1 MTIALLLPALCRCGT
16 RGQPILGPP
25 PPTRIPLSKKPEPR
39 SAADLVRNIDLV
51 RRERYFFGLFR
62 LFEAMLLVGICFSPL
77 AKDFVDLV
85 APGVALWAALAFLVG
100 ASLLFAWEISAGGR
114 RSAPTLIGLTLDI
127 SVAGLTLLAT
137 QGMDGGIAMLLM
149 INLASGGVLLAPRIA
164 FVFASLAVLIGFAER
179 WMSIRLLGV
188 EERGLLEVA
197 LVGIG
202 YLAVSALMQLL
213 RQEVRQ
219 RQQLVEARESD
230 VESLSQLNDLII
242 RRMKSGVLVIDG
254 QGRIQRI
261 NESAWH
267 ALGNPSPTIKD
278 IAVISPELLRR
289 LEHWRA
295 SGKSDFAPSALVER
309 SIEVI
314 PRFVA
319 VPQSA
324 QRSVIVFL
332 EDTTMATRQAEQMT
346 LSSLGR
352 LSASIAHEVRN
363 PLAAISHAA
372 QLLAES
378 EALHDSDLRLLEI
391 IRSQC
396 LRMNAIVENILQLSR
411 RERSKPELLQL
422 NRWVSHFVEEFRSV
436 QPLGGDELRAIIPE
450 GGISVVFDS
459 DQLQQVIWNLS
470 KNALRHGRMPDQPAR
485 VSIVARRLPESGQPV
500 LEVID
505 RGPGIPE
512 KLRPHVFD
520 PFFTTNEHGTGL
532 GLYIAR
538 QLCEANQAT
547 LDLVSVPAGG
557 TCFRVAF
564 HAQPEVLRGLA
575 EEEFLASA
583 QDSPPLH

>member
-1 MTIALLLPALCRCGT
+1 MTTARTA
-16 RGQPILGPP
+16 
-25 PPTRIPLSKKPEPR
+25 PR
-39 SAADLVRNIDLV
+39 SASELIRNIDLV

-77 AKDFVDLV
+77 AKDFVSLV
-85 APGVALWAALAFLVG
+85 APNVARV
-100 ASLLFAWEISAGGR
+100 ASLLFLLGAIGLLSWENSSGGR
-114 RSAPTLIGLTLDI
+114 RAAPTLIGLALDI
-127 SVAGLTLLAT
+127 IVAGLTLFTT
-137 QGMDGGIAMLLM
+137 QGMDSSVALLLM

-164 FVFASLAVLIGFAER
+164 FVFAILAVAVGFLER
-179 WMSIRLLGV
+179 WLSISLLGDG
-188 EERGLLEVA
+188 EERSMAEVIV
-197 LVGIG
+197 VGVG
-202 YLAVSALMQLL
+202 YLAVSWLMQML
-213 RQEVRQ
+213 RHEVRT
-219 RQQLVEARESD
+219 RQKLVEERESD

-242 RRMKSGVLVIDG
+242 RRMKSGVLVLDG

-267 ALGNPSPTIKD
+267 VLGNPSPTIKD
-278 IAVISPELLRR
+278 IGAISPELTRR
-289 LEHWRA
+289 LEQWRA
-295 SGKSDFAPSALVER
+295 SGKSDFAPAALVER
-309 SIEVI
+309 SQEVI

-332 EDTTMATRQAEQMT
+332 EDTAMATRQAEQMT

-378 EALHDSDLRLLEI
+378 EDLHDADVRLLEI

-422 NRWVSHFVEEFRSV
+422 NRWVSAFVEEFRNV

-459 DQLQQVIWNLS
+459 DQLQQVTWNLA

-500 LEVID
+500 LEVVD

-512 KLRPHVFD
+512 KMRPHVFD

-547 LDLVSVPAGG
+547 LELVSVAGG
-557 TCFRVAF
+557 GACFRVAF
-564 HAQPEVLRGLA
+564 HAQPEILRGVG
-575 EEEFLASA
+575 EEEYFGSEESRAS
-583 QDSPPLH
+583 

>member
-1 MTIALLLPALCRCGT
+1 MSP
-16 RGQPILGPP
+16 
-25 PPTRIPLSKKPEPR
+25 KPEPR
-39 SAADLVRNIDLV
+39 SAADLLRSIDLV

-85 APGVALWAALAFLVG
+85 APGVALWASLAFLVG

-267 ALGNPSPTIKD
+267 VLGNPSPTIKD

-422 NRWVSHFVEEFRSV
+422 NRWVSHFVEEFRNV

-485 VSIVARRLPESGQPV
+485 VSIVARRLAESGQPV

>member
-1 MTIALLLPALCRCGT
+1 MAGTSSSLRSPVEIAR
-16 RGQPILGPP
+16 Q
-25 PPTRIPLSKKPEPR
+25 
-39 SAADLVRNIDLV
+39 IDLV

-62 LFEAMLLVGICFSPL
+62 LFEAALLAGICFSPL
-77 AKDFVDLV
+77 ASEFVSLV
-85 APGVALWAALAFLVG
+85 APTTARIASVLFLGGAAL
-100 ASLLFAWEISAGGR
+100 LLYWESQSGGR
-114 RSAPTLIGLTLDI
+114 RSWPTLVGLSLDVVVSTLTM
-127 SVAGLTLLAT
+127 VAT
-137 QGMDGGIAMLLM
+137 QGVDGGIAMLLM
-149 INLASGGVLLAPRIA
+149 INLASGGVLLPPRTA
-164 FVFASLAVLIGFAER
+164 FAFASFAVFAGFLER
-179 WMSIRLLGV
+179 WISKHLLNV
-188 EERGLLEVA
+188 DERGLIEVA
-197 LVGIG
+197 VVGIG
-202 YLAVSALMQLL
+202 YLAVSGLMQML
-213 RQEVRQ
+213 RQEVRH
-219 RQQLVEARESD
+219 RQKLVEARELD

-254 QGRIQRI
+254 EGHIQRI

-267 ALGNPSPTIKD
+267 ILGNPSPTIKE
-278 IAVISPELLRR
+278 IARISPELVRR
-289 LEHWRA
+289 LEQWRA
-295 SGKSDFAPSALVER
+295 SGRSDFAPSALVER
-309 SIEVI
+309 AIEVI

-332 EDTTMATRQAEQMT
+332 EDTSMATRQAEQMT

-352 LSASIAHEVRN
+352 LSASIAHEIRN

-378 EALHDSDLRLLEI
+378 ESLPTSDVRMLEI

-396 LRMNAIVENILQLSR
+396 LRMNAIIENILQLSR
-411 RERSKPELLQL
+411 REQSKPELLQL
-422 NRWVSHFVEEFRSV
+422 NRWVSHFVDEFRNV

-459 DQLQQVIWNLS
+459 DQLQQVAWNLA

-485 VSIVARRLPESGQPV
+485 VSVVARRLPDSGQPV
-500 LEVID
+500 LEVVD

-512 KLRPHVFD
+512 KMRPHVFD

-547 LDLVSVPAGG
+547 LDLVSVAGG
-557 TCFRVAF
+557 GACFRIAF
-564 HAQPEVLRGLA
+564 RAQPEVLRGIGESDLYGGPGEA
-575 EEEFLASA
+575 I
-583 QDSPPLH
+583 DTKY

>member
-1 MTIALLLPALCRCGT
+1 MATP
-16 RGQPILGPP
+16 
-25 PPTRIPLSKKPEPR
+25 KPSSR
-39 SAADLVRNIDLV
+39 SPSELVRSIDLV

-77 AKDFVDLV
+77 AKEFVSLAAPNV
-85 APGVALWAALAFLVG
+85 ARI
-100 ASLLFAWEISAGGR
+100 ASLLFLLGALGLVSWENSAGGR
-114 RSAPTLIGLTLDI
+114 RSAPTIIGLTLDI
-127 SVAGLTLLAT
+127 VVAGLALLAT
-137 QGMDGGIAMLLM
+137 QGLDGGVAMLLM

-164 FVFASLAVLIGFAER
+164 FVFASLAVTVGFLER
-179 WMSIRLLGV
+179 WASIRLLGI
-188 EERGLLEVA
+188 EERTLLEVA
-197 LVGIG
+197 VVGVG
-202 YLAVSALMQLL
+202 YIAVSGLMQLL
-213 RQEVRQ
+213 RHEVRQ
-219 RQQLVEARESD
+219 RQKLVEERESD

-267 ALGNPSPTIKD
+267 VLGNPSPTIKD
-278 IAVISPELLRR
+278 VATISPELMRR
-289 LEHWRA
+289 LEQWRA
-295 SGKSDFAPSALVER
+295 SGKSDFAPVALVER
-309 SIEVI
+309 SMEVI

-378 EALHDSDLRLLEI
+378 ENLPESDLRLLEI

-396 LRMNAIVENILQLSR
+396 LRMNAIIENILQLSR

-422 NRWVSHFVEEFRSV
+422 NRWVSNFVEEFRNV

-470 KNALRHGRMPDQPAR
+470 KNALRHGRLPDQPAR

-512 KLRPHVFD
+512 KMRPHVFD

-547 LDLVSVPAGG
+547 LELISVAGG
-557 TCFRVAF
+557 GACFRVAF
-564 HAQPEVLRGLA
+564 HAQPEVLRGVA
-575 EEEFLASA
+575 EDDYFGAGEGAPRMLS
-583 QDSPPLH
+583 

>member
-1 MTIALLLPALCRCGT
+1 MAIAKSSSLTPA
-16 RGQPILGPP
+16 
-25 PPTRIPLSKKPEPR
+25 E
-39 SAADLVRNIDLV
+39 LVRNIDLV

-62 LFEAMLLVGICFSPL
+62 VFEAMLLVGICFSPL
-77 AKDFVDLV
+77 AKEFVSLV
-85 APGVALWAALAFLVG
+85 APSVALVASLAFLIG
-100 ASLLFAWEISAGGR
+100 AALLFFWEVSAGGR
-114 RSAPTLIGLTLDI
+114 RSAPTMIGLALDI
-127 SVAGLTLLAT
+127 AVAGLALLAT

-164 FVFASLAVLIGFAER
+164 FVFASLAVLVGFVER
-179 WMSIRLLGV
+179 WSSLRLLGV
-188 EERGLLEVA
+188 EERSLLEVSV
-197 LVGIG
+197 VGIG
-202 YLAVSALMQLL
+202 YLAVSGLMQLL
-213 RQEVRQ
+213 RQEVRHRQ
-219 RQQLVEARESD
+219 RLVEERESD

-267 ALGNPSPTIKD
+267 ALGNPSPTIKE
-278 IAVISPELLRR
+278 ISVISPELLRR

-295 SGKSDFAPSALVER
+295 SGKSDFAPAALVER

-378 EALHDSDLRLLEI
+378 EDLHASDVRLLEI

-422 NRWVSHFVEEFRSV
+422 SRWVSNFVDEFRNV

-459 DQLQQVIWNLS
+459 DQLQQVAWNLA
-470 KNALRHGRMPDQPAR
+470 KNALRHGRMPDQAAR

-505 RGPGIPE
+505 RGPGVPE
-512 KLRPHVFD
+512 KVRPHLFD

-547 LDLVSVPAGG
+547 LELISVAGG
-557 TCFRVAF
+557 GACFRVAF
-564 HAQPEVLRGLA
+564 HAQPEVLRGVA
-575 EEEFLASA
+575 EDTLFGA
-583 QDSPPLH
+583 DSESRLT

>member
-1 MTIALLLPALCRCGT
+1 MSKASPA
-16 RGQPILGPP
+16 
-25 PPTRIPLSKKPEPR
+25 PR
-39 SAADLVRNIDLV
+39 SSTELIRSIDLV

-62 LFEAMLLVGICFSPL
+62 LFEAVLLVGVCFSPL
-77 AKDFVDLV
+77 AKEFVSLAAPNV
-85 APGVALWAALAFLVG
+85 ARI
-100 ASLLFAWEISAGGR
+100 ASLLFLLGAIGLLSWENSAGGR
-114 RSAPTLIGLTLDI
+114 RSAPTIIGLTLDI
-127 SVAGLTLLAT
+127 SVAGLALLAT
-137 QGMDGGIAMLLM
+137 QGMDGGVAMLLM
-149 INLASGGVLLAPRIA
+149 INLASGGVLLAPRMA
-164 FVFASLAVLIGFAER
+164 FVFASLAVIVGFIER
-179 WMSIRLLGV
+179 WAEIQLLGI
-188 EERGLLEVA
+188 EERSLLEVSV
-197 LVGIG
+197 VGVG
-202 YLAVSALMQLL
+202 YLAVSGLMQLL

-219 RQQLVEARESD
+219 RQKLVEERESD

-242 RRMKSGVLVIDG
+242 RRMKSGVLVLDG

-267 ALGNPSPTIKD
+267 VLGNPSPTIKD
-278 IAVISPELLRR
+278 LAVISPELLRR
-289 LEHWRA
+289 LEQWRS
-295 SGKSDFAPSALVER
+295 SGKSDFAPAALVER

-332 EDTTMATRQAEQMT
+332 EDTTMATRQAEQLT

-378 EALHDSDLRLLEI
+378 ELPESDLRLLEI

-422 NRWVSHFVEEFRSV
+422 NRWVSSFVEEFRNV

-459 DQLQQVIWNLS
+459 DQLQQVAWNLA
-470 KNALRHGRMPDQPAR
+470 KNALRHGRMPDQAAR

-500 LEVID
+500 LEVVD

-547 LDLVSVPAGG
+547 LELVSVAGG
-557 TCFRVAF
+557 GACFRVAF
-564 HAQPEVLRGLA
+564 HAQPEVLRGMG
-575 EEEFLASA
+575 EEEFLGS
-583 QDSPPLH
+583 SEVGSRILE